1 VPIRCWAPDAFTQYQ
16 SGGIR
21 SVLSSV
27 TTSTWPALSP
37 GTLSQHAY
45 VYNFAAETVLVEADV
60 NFDTNGVLTSGIT
73 HVAGTAGITLANS
86 GTYKVTFSLS
96 DTEPNQMAL
105 FVNGAL
111 VLGTIYG
118 SEERRLI
125 RTPLSPSRNST
136 RSRTRRPQSFHE
148 RQRGTACCALALRT
162 TCERP
167 GWWSARARLRRAKQ
181 S

>member
-1 VPIRCWAPDAFTQYQ
+1 
-16 SGGIR
+16 
-21 SVLSSV
+21 VLSSV

-37 GTLSQHAY
+37 GTLSQYAY
-45 VYNFAAETVLVEADV
+45 VYNLAADTVLVEADV

-136 RSRTRRPQSFHE
+136 RSRTRPAIVPRATARDSLLRACASDDLRAPRLVVGTRSLTPRKAVVIG
-148 RQRGTACCALALRT
+148 RQRRH
-162 TCERP
+162 P
-167 GWWSARARLRRAKQ
+167 PSP
-181 S
+181 

>member
-1 VPIRCWAPDAFTQYQ
+1 MACAIARDTVPVRPRLQPRCGDRA
-16 SGGIR
+16 GG
-21 SVLSSV
+21 
-27 TTSTWPALSP
+27 
-37 GTLSQHAY
+37 G
-45 VYNFAAETVLVEADV
+45 DV

-148 RQRGTACCALALRT
+148 RQRGTACCACASDDLRA
-162 TCERP
+162 P
-167 GWWSARARLRRAKQ
+167 RLVVGTRSLTPRKAVVIGRQRRHPP
-181 S
+181 SP